1 MSSTPTVIAAR
12 SPGRA
17 LASYRTFLS
26 GAAGL
31 ALLLSLF
38 SGSARFAIC
47 ALLLLFGPG
56 FLVETWL
63 GLELP
68 HLARPA
74 VWLGI
79 SMAAVPVLYLW
90 LPALGLTLRAAW
102 FVALPLLAAG
112 VFLRLW
118 ARPPELLPRG
128 QGLSAALLA
137 TLAAILALTAWT
149 RWLHIRGLVF
159 PVWVDSVHHALMI
172 RVMAETGRPPLSLRP
187 YLPVDGLSY
196 HWGYH
201 SLAAPL
207 VVLSG
212 LSVPT
217 VMLWLGQLLGTL
229 HVLAVGGAA
238 AVLFRRPV
246 AALGAGLVVGL
257 VSIMPAF
264 FVSWGRYTLLAG
276 LLLLPA
282 VLIVSWEWLR
292 RPGWKGV
299 AVLALLLAGLN
310 LIHIVAFSIA
320 AVWCAAAWLVGPA
333 DSRWRLFGRLAAAGT
348 AALVLTGP
356 WIELLVR
363 QTIATRGSG
372 PMTLNGNDQINSL
385 RDAQGLLWTMDNP
398 KLVGLA
404 LLAALLAIYRR
415 QRAAA
420 AIVVWWA
427 LVLLAANPV
436 WIGLPYLSFF
446 NNTIIAIAIFV
457 PFTLLLGGGL
467 AALDDLL
474 AGLADRPPPAESAG
488 EPAAARRRRAV
499 RTWRAARNM
508 LLLAFAT
515 TQAFGFREVING
527 DTITANADDL
537 AAITW
542 LARNT
547 PPDARF
553 ALNTIPWNRYGV
565 ARATDGGWWAL
576 ILAGRQV
583 STPPVVYTFGTQ
595 AYRDQVR
602 AVTGWL
608 SDAENKTPAELA
620 AWMSQNGYAY
630 AYASDKGRI
639 FDGAELAAAPEF
651 QQIYHEGRVWIYRL
665 KAAP

>member
-1 MSSTPTVIAAR
+1 MSSPPTAIAAR
-12 SPGRA
+12 SPGRSI
-17 LASYRTFLS
+17 ASYRALLL

-31 ALLLSLF
+31 GLLLSLF

-56 FLVETWL
+56 FLAESWL
-63 GLELP
+63 GGELP

-79 SMAAVPVLYLW
+79 SLAAVPVLYLW
-90 LPALGLTLRAAW
+90 LPALGLPLRAAW
-102 FVALPLLAAG
+102 FVLLPLLAAG
-112 VFLRLW
+112 VIWRLW
-118 ARPPELLPRG
+118 QRPPELLPRG
-128 QGLSAALLA
+128 QGLSAPLLA

-149 RWLHIRGLVF
+149 RWQHIRGLVF

-187 YLPVDGLSY
+187 YLPVDNLSY

-201 SLAAPL
+201 SLVAPL
-207 VVLSG
+207 VALSG
-212 LSVPT
+212 RSIPSA
-217 VMLWLGQLLGTL
+217 MLWMGQLLGTL
-229 HVLAVGGAA
+229 HVVALGGAA
-238 AVLFRRPV
+238 AALFRRPV
-246 AALGAGLVVGL
+246 AGLGAALVVGL

-264 FVSWGRYTLLAG
+264 YVSWGRYTLLAG

-310 LIHIVAFSIA
+310 LIHIVAFSFAAIWCA
-320 AVWCAAAWLVGPA
+320 AVWLVGAA
-333 DSRWRLFGRLAAAGT
+333 DSRWRLLGRLAAAAT

-363 QTIATRGSG
+363 QTLATRSNG
-372 PMTLNGNDQINSL
+372 PMTLNGNPQINGL
-385 RDAQGLLWTMDNP
+385 ADAQGLLWTMDNP
-398 KLVGLA
+398 TLVA
-404 LLAALLAIYRR
+404 VAALAALLAIYRR

-420 AIVVWWA
+420 ALVVWGG
-427 LVLLAANPV
+427 LVLLGANPV
-436 WIGLPYLSFF
+436 WIGLPYLSFL
-446 NNTIIAIAIFV
+446 NNTIMAIAIFV
-457 PFTLLLGGGL
+457 PFSLLIGGGL
-467 AALDDLL
+467 AVLDDTVAQLL
-474 AGLADRPPPAESAG
+474 SRERAAPAAERRPPS
-488 EPAAARRRRAV
+488 V
-499 RTWRAARNM
+499 RTWRAARNL

-515 TQAFGFREVING
+515 SQALGFRQVIND

-547 PPDARF
+547 PPDASF

-565 ARATDGGWWAL
+565 ARSTDGGWWAL
-576 ILAGRQV
+576 VLAGRQV

-595 AYRDQVR
+595 AYREQVR

-608 SDAENKTPAELA
+608 SEAEKKTPAELA
-620 AWMSQNGYAY
+620 AWMRQNGYSH
-630 AYASDKGRI
+630 AYASDEGRI
-639 FDGAELAAAPEF
+639 FDGAKLAAAPEF
-651 QQIYHEGRVWIYRL
+651 EQIYHQGRVWIYRL